1 MNDEIKRKM
10 KQTTTAP
17 TEEEQAITAHQKQA
31 ITTKITRIDNLTG
44 EIIDEKQEYK
54 STVKREKGTFY
65 NGSPEELIRF
75 INIICNNKYKKE
87 ILEYIITNIKYSNE
101 FSFEKKW
108 LNTYFPANKIK
119 HFYTSF
125 KFLIDNRI
133 VFKTTKRNTY
143 TLNVQLFN
151 RMSLDKALK
160 LYQEQF
166 GETNE
171 EEINIFTFCL
181 KKAQLL
187 NKKQKQ
193 ELIEILK
200 KDL

>member
-1 MNDEIKRKM
+1 MNDKIKRKM
-10 KQTTTAP
+10 KQTTSKLTD
-17 TEEEQAITAHQKQA
+17 EEIAVQKYQKKA
-31 ITTKITRIDNLTG
+31 VLKTTQEVDQTTG
-44 EIIDEKQEYK
+44 EILKETKTYNSQD
-54 STVKREKGTFY
+54 KREKGTFY

-75 INIICNNKYKKE
+75 TNIICNNKYKKE

-101 FSFEKKW
+101 FSFDKKW

-125 KFLIDNRI
+125 KFLIDNKI

-151 RMSLDKALK
+151 RMSLDRALK